1 MKSTIE
7 GRFAQRRLRV
17 VAAATLAGVA
27 LATGAAGSASAS
39 EADYDQGY
47 ELGLDAY
54 KYGLPLVSTN
64 KTYLNQTSIN
74 VANGR
79 GFGPVNRFNPA
90 RGLARAEDKS
100 VVAPNHDTLYTIAW
114 LDLKRQPRVI
124 HVPKIKDRY
133 YVLPLMDP
141 YTEDFKNLGSVNET
155 KPGDYAVVGPDGGH
169 VDLPQGVHRIKSKYN
184 RVWIIGRIYIKGEDD
199 TAAVNE
205 IQDEITVTP
214 LRKYGKRGW
223 KPKPPRNPDTTVD
236 DPGLPAG
243 LAFFDKLG
251 ELLERYPPPA
261 ADQPELDELAA
272 IGVGPGLTPSTNPDL
287 SADTLAG
294 MAAAVADAPAE
305 IQAGVVA
312 AYAAGF
318 AAHNGYLVAPT
329 GRYGTDY
336 QLRAMLAQIGLGAI
350 TPKEAIYPVAQVDS
364 SFAPL
369 TGAQRYTIHVAAG
382 QLPPVN
388 AFWSLTMYDPT
399 GFFVPNP
406 IGRYLINDRTD
417 LHYNADGSLDL
428 YVQSSA
434 PADPA
439 QAQNWLPS
447 PAGTPFR
454 LIWRLY
460 ATKPDQIQGVLD
472 GSGWDPPTITAV
484 P

>member
-1 MKSTIE
+1 ME
-7 GRFAQRRLRV
+7 GRFSTRLRR
-17 VAAATLAGVA
+17 VAAVGA
-27 LATGAAGSASAS
+27 LVCAALGAGAAASAAAS

-90 RGLARAEDKS
+90 RGLAEAGDTS

-141 YTEDFKNLGSVNET
+141 YTEDFRNLGSVNET

-169 VDLPQGVHRIKSKYN
+169 VDLPHGVHRIKSKYN
-184 RVWIIGRIYIKGEDD
+184 RVWIIGRIYIKGPDD
-199 TAAVNE
+199 TAAVNR
-205 IQDEITVTP
+205 IQDEITITP
-214 LRKYGKRGW
+214 LRKYGRRGW
-223 KPKPPRNPDTTVD
+223 KPKPPKNPDTTVD
-236 DPGLPAG
+236 APALPAG

-261 ADQPELDELAA
+261 ADQPELDKLAA
-272 IGVGPGLTPSTNPDL
+272 IGVGPGLTPSTDPGL

-294 MAAAVADAPAE
+294 MSAAVADGPAE

-312 AYAAGF
+312 EYAAGF

-336 QLRAMLAQIGLGAI
+336 ELRAILAQIGLGAI
-350 TPKEAIYPVAQVDS
+350 IPDEAIYPVAQVDS
-364 SFAPL
+364 SFSPL
-369 TGAQRYTIHVAAG
+369 TGANRYTLHVAAG

-388 AFWSLTMYDPT
+388 AFWSLTLYGPT

-406 IGRYLINDRTD
+406 IDRYLINDRTD
-417 LHYNADGSLDL
+417 LHYNPDGSLDL
-428 YVQSSA
+428 YVQSTE

-447 PAGTPFR
+447 PAGSSFR

-472 GSGWDPPTITAV
+472 GSGWDPPAV
-484 P
+484 TVVP